1 MKLLDVVLL
10 TVFLAL
16 FSGWLLVENRLLTQC
31 FTASIALVL
40 SRIGVF
46 IVAHTIENMNKEKP
60 IILIGEKLDSFEKFF
75 EDLKPILLAALK
87 ALPSEEELRSRIK
100 KAVEE
105 AIREAQ

>member
-1 MKLLDVVLL
+1 MRFLDVALL

-46 IVAHTIENMNKEKP
+46 IVAHTIENMNK
-60 IILIGEKLDSFEKFF
+60 
-75 EDLKPILLAALK
+75 
-87 ALPSEEELRSRIK
+87 
-100 KAVEE
+100 
-105 AIREAQ
+105 